1 MSSVDDGE
9 LGRRDN
15 RKINL
20 PTSAVTILVALT
32 ALLGSYISGRL
43 GADSANRNTEATV
56 RGQSNQARCDTLR
69 SQRLSAYH
77 EYFAAA
83 QPEQSAEWAM
93 YLMVTSPNVDDPDH
107 YAQPDPAEFDAQLK
121 KAATGIG
128 PVQESWFYARV
139 ISTRDVQVAGDALS
153 VDFNLE
159 PFFTLDVELHKSS
172 VAPEDWDKAVESF
185 KDETNKDDQAFDVF
199 TNAVA
204 KELSAS
210 CE

>member
-1 MSSVDDGE
+1 MSS
-9 LGRRDN
+9 N
-15 RKINL
+15 RKINVS
-20 PTSAVTILVALT
+20 TNAVAILVALT
-32 ALLGSYISGRL
+32 ALLGSFITGRL
-43 GADSANRNTEATV
+43 GADSANKNTEATL

-83 QPEQSAEWAM
+83 KPEQSAEWAM

-121 KAATGIG
+121 KAASGIG
-128 PVQESWFYARV
+128 PVQVSWFYARV

-153 VDFNLE
+153 VDFNLG
-159 PFFTLDVELHKSS
+159 PFFTLDVKLHRSS
-172 VAPEDWDKAVESF
+172 VAPKDWDKAVESF
-185 KDETNKDDQAFDVF
+185 KAETSSDDKAFDVF

-204 KELSAS
+204 KEFSAP